1 MKDMTRGN
9 PVKEVLLFSVPMI
22 LASVFQQAY
31 NAVDSII
38 VGQFVGANA
47 LAAVGAAGP
56 AMFLAMSILI
66 GITMGVQII
75 ISQLFGAGEYEKMR
89 TTFATSIVSLMVMVV
104 IASIIGYYASET
116 ILELMQTPP
125 EILAD
130 AKAYLDEIFKG
141 LIFMLLY
148 NLYTS
153 VLRGVGDSRTPLYFL
168 IISSLLNVVLDL
180 VYVLQFNMGVRGAAV
195 ATVQSQAVS
204 VILCIIYT
212 NLRIPMFRVGLKD
225 LRVDFSVLAMVLRFG
240 IPTAIQQSIS
250 AVGSM
255 FVQGLVNSFGA
266 TAAAAFA
273 AGNKVE
279 SFLMMP
285 LINIG
290 NATSTFVA
298 QNTGA
303 GQLERVRTGFKKVTL
318 INVLITAAISI
329 LPLTLPEMLMQIF
342 IDGSETGVIEY
353 GCLYLSTLFF
363 FFFLQALMFSMS
375 GFFRGVGDMNVSLA
389 MSMVAL
395 VVRIGSAY
403 ALAGPLGYLT
413 ISVSQPIGW
422 TCALILAFW
431 AYRSNRW
438 TRFSV
443 TDRETAAQ

>member
-389 MSMVAL
+389 M
-395 VVRIGSAY
+395 
-403 ALAGPLGYLT
+403 
-413 ISVSQPIGW
+413 
-422 TCALILAFW
+422 
-431 AYRSNRW
+431 
-438 TRFSV
+438 
-443 TDRETAAQ
+443 